1 MKKQITKILLGASLL
16 VSGQVMSQTV
26 FIEKEPINIS
36 SIYHNNLL
44 ENFRVRI
51 YPNPSFIETV
61 KMEWQDW
68 AEITRVVL
76 YNNNNNQ
83 SRIVEVEE
91 GLRKISVSGLE
102 EGTYIV
108 KFYQKNTL
116 FGSRKIKVI
125 N

>member
-1 MKKQITKILLGASLL
+1 MKKQITKILLGTSLL
-16 VSGQVMSQTV
+16 VSGQVMSQTD

-51 YPNPSFIETV
+51 YPNPSFIATV

-76 YNNNNNQ
+76 YNTNTNQ

-91 GLRKISVSGLE
+91 GLRRISVSGLE

-116 FGSRKIKVI
+116 FGNRKIKVI

>member
-1 MKKQITKILLGASLL
+1 MKKQITKILLGTSLL
-16 VSGQVMSQTV
+16 VSGQVMSQTD

-51 YPNPSFIETV
+51 YPNPSFIATV

-76 YNNNNNQ
+76 YNTNTNQ

-116 FGSRKIKVI
+116 FGNRKIKVI
-125 N
+125 D

>member
-1 MKKQITKILLGASLL
+1 MKKQITKILLGTSLL
-16 VSGQVMSQTV
+16 VSGQVMSQTD

-51 YPNPSFIETV
+51 YPNPSFIATV

-68 AEITRVVL
+68 AEITKVVL
-76 YNNNNNQ
+76 YNTNTNQ
-83 SRIVEVEE
+83 SRIVEIEE
-91 GLRKISVSGLE
+91 GLRKVSVSGLE

-116 FGSRKIKVI
+116 FGIRKIKVI
-125 N
+125 D

>member
-1 MKKQITKILLGASLL
+1 MKKQITKILLGTSLL
-16 VSGQVMSQTV
+16 VSGQVMSQTD

-51 YPNPSFIETV
+51 YPIPSFIASV

-76 YNNNNNQ
+76 YNNINNQ

-116 FGSRKIKVI
+116 FGNRKIKVI
-125 N
+125 D

>member
-1 MKKQITKILLGASLL
+1 MKKQITKILLGTSLL
-16 VSGQVMSQTV
+16 VSGQVMSQTD

-51 YPNPSFIETV
+51 YPNPSFIATV

-68 AEITRVVL
+68 AEITKVVL
-76 YNNNNNQ
+76 YNTNSNQ
-83 SRIVEVEE
+83 IRIVEVEE
-91 GLRKISVSGLE
+91 GSRKVSVSGLE

-116 FGSRKIKVI
+116 FGNRKIKVI
-125 N
+125 G

>member
-16 VSGQVMSQTV
+16 VSGQVMSQTD

-51 YPNPSFIETV
+51 YPNPSFIATV

-76 YNNNNNQ
+76 YNTNTNQ

-91 GLRKISVSGLE
+91 GLRKIMVSGLD

-108 KFYQKNTL
+108 KFHQNNTL
-116 FGSRKIKVI
+116 FGARKIKVI
-125 N
+125 D

>member
-16 VSGQVMSQTV
+16 VSGQVMSQTD

-51 YPNPSFIETV
+51 YPNPSFIATV

-116 FGSRKIKVI
+116 FGNRKIKVI
-125 N
+125 D

>member
-1 MKKQITKILLGASLL
+1 MKKQITKILLGTSLL
-16 VSGQVMSQTV
+16 VSGQVMSQTD

-51 YPNPSFIETV
+51 YPNPSFIATV

-68 AEITRVVL
+68 AEITKVVL
-76 YNNNNNQ
+76 YNTNTNQ
-83 SRIVEVEE
+83 SRIVEIEE
-91 GLRKISVSGLE
+91 GLRKVSVSGLE

-116 FGSRKIKVI
+116 FGTRKIKVI
-125 N
+125 D

>member
-1 MKKQITKILLGASLL
+1 MKKQITKILLGTSLL
-16 VSGQVMSQTV
+16 VSGQVMSQTD

-51 YPNPSFIETV
+51 YPNPSFIATV

-68 AEITRVVL
+68 AEITKVVL
-76 YNNNNNQ
+76 YNTNSNQ
-83 SRIVEVEE
+83 SRIVEIEE
-91 GLRKISVSGLE
+91 GLRKVSVSGLE

-116 FGSRKIKVI
+116 FGTRKIKVI
-125 N
+125 D

>member
-1 MKKQITKILLGASLL
+1 MKKQITKILLGISLL
-16 VSGQVMSQTV
+16 VSGQVMSQTD

-51 YPNPSFIETV
+51 YPNPSFIATV

>member
-1 MKKQITKILLGASLL
+1 MKKQITKILLGTSLL
-16 VSGQVMSQTV
+16 VSGQVMSQTD

-51 YPNPSFIETV
+51 YPNPSFIATV

-68 AEITRVVL
+68 AEITRVAL
-76 YNNNNNQ
+76 YNTNTNQ

>member
-1 MKKQITKILLGASLL
+1 MKKQITKILLGTSLL
-16 VSGQVMSQTV
+16 VSGQVMSQTD

-51 YPNPSFIETV
+51 YPNPSFIATV

-68 AEITRVVL
+68 AEITKVVL
-76 YNNNNNQ
+76 YNTNTNQ

-108 KFYQKNTL
+108 KFYQKNII

>member
-1 MKKQITKILLGASLL
+1 MKKQITKILLGTSLL
-16 VSGQVMSQTV
+16 VSGQVMSQTD

-51 YPNPSFIETV
+51 YPNPSFIATV

-68 AEITRVVL
+68 AEITKVVL
-76 YNNNNNQ
+76 YNTNSNQ
-83 SRIVEVEE
+83 SRIVEIEE
-91 GLRKISVSGLE
+91 GLRKVSVSGLE

-108 KFYQKNTL
+108 KFYQKIHYL
-116 FGSRKIKVI
+116 GQGK
-125 N
+125 

>member
-1 MKKQITKILLGASLL
+1 MKKQITKILLGTSLL
-16 VSGQVMSQTV
+16 VSGQVMSQTD

-51 YPNPSFIETV
+51 YPNPSFIATV

-76 YNNNNNQ
+76 YNTNTNQ

-91 GLRKISVSGLE
+91 GFRKISVSGLE

-108 KFYQKNTL
+108 KFYQKNTV
-116 FGSRKIKVI
+116 FGARKIKVI

>member
-1 MKKQITKILLGASLL
+1 MKKQITKILLGTSLL
-16 VSGQVMSQTV
+16 VSGQVMSQTD

-51 YPNPSFIETV
+51 YPNPSFIATV

-116 FGSRKIKVI
+116 FGDRKIKVI
-125 N
+125 D

>member
-1 MKKQITKILLGASLL
+1 MKKKITKILLGTSLL
-16 VSGQVMSQTV
+16 ISGQVMSQTD

-51 YPNPSFIETV
+51 YPNPSFIATV

-68 AEITRVVL
+68 AEITKVVL
-76 YNNNNNQ
+76 YNTNTNQ
-83 SRIVEVEE
+83 SRIVEIEE
-91 GLRKISVSGLE
+91 GLRKVSVSGIE

-108 KFYQKNTL
+108 KFFQKNTL
-116 FGSRKIKVI
+116 FGTRKIKVI
-125 N
+125 D

>member
-1 MKKQITKILLGASLL
+1 MKKQITKILLGTSLL
-16 VSGQVMSQTV
+16 VSGQVMSQTD

-51 YPNPSFIETV
+51 YPNPSFIATV

-91 GLRKISVSGLE
+91 GLRKISISGLE